1 MRIKSI
7 IEEATNG
14 PGMGAAIASDSA
26 AIGMLSMARKPIR
39 CVRSESL
46 TPTRGKPRDSV
57 LSPVAK
63 CS

>member
-1 MRIKSI
+1 MRIKSLV
-7 IEEATNG
+7 EEATNVA
-14 PGMGAAIASDSA
+14 GMGAALASDSA

-46 TPTRGKPRDSV
+46 TGKCPRDSV